1 MVEARTISIEN
12 GQNRLF
18 QAVLQ
23 GETMLNE
30 LWPHRVLAN
39 WSSICLKKN
48 FRSVLPATMATLTS
62 GDFPV
67 GTSCENTVRPEFIQ
81 HCFTLQDSLK
91 KSILAIFN

>member
-30 LWPHRVLAN
+30 LWPHRVLATG
-39 WSSICLKKN
+39 
-48 FRSVLPATMATLTS
+48 PASA
-62 GDFPV
+62 
-67 GTSCENTVRPEFIQ
+67 
-81 HCFTLQDSLK
+81 
-91 KSILAIFN
+91 